1 MLVLDDGVYQSQKID
16 IFWNTTTIKTNSTI
30 QTKYEKKHNN
40 KKILKYNN
48 NSFNSKYNN
57 EKTKKTKKNPRTS
70 R

>member
-16 IFWNTTTIKTNSTI
+16 NFWNTTTIRTNSTI
-30 QTKYEKKHNN
+30 QPVNNQQYSN

-48 NSFNSKYNN
+48 NRFNTQYNN
-57 EKTKKTKKNPRTS
+57 EKTEKTKKNSRTS